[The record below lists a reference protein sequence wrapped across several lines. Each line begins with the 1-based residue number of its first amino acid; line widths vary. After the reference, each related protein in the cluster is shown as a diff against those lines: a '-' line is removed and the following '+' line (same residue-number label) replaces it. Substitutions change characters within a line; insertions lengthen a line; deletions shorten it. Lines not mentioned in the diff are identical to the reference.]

1 MEPPETPTC
10 KCEGVDEC
18 LCGSVPVVV
27 PRGHLLLGNSDAS
40 SSDDPDRD
48 EEEQKEVDDENP
60 PCSVVENEDPEA
72 PQSAAQTKRQRSLE
86 CPWMT
91 WYSHPRR
98 PGSRDS
104 L

>member
-1 MEPPETPTC
+1 MEPPEPPTC

-60 PCSVVENEDPEA
+60 PCSVVENEASQCAGWLVEA
-72 PQSAAQTKRQRSLE
+72 EEQKEERCGGVE
-86 CPWMT
+86 
-91 WYSHPRR
+91 
-98 PGSRDS
+98 
-104 L
+104 